1 MDNSKVEA
9 EGQEERRRRT
19 EEEKWRMRKM
29 MGEGGESRVEC
40 DDEEGR
46 GNGDKVGQK
55 EWSKNFKK
63 KVEEEKRGKREN
75 NTEL

>member
-19 EEEKWRMRKM
+19 KEEKWIMRKM

-46 GNGDKVGQK
+46 GNGDKVG
-55 EWSKNFKK
+55 
-63 KVEEEKRGKREN
+63 
-75 NTEL
+75 